1 MAAAAA
7 SGDAAG
13 DDNAYTRFQEGISD
27 DEREAVKESWDK
39 IMRWGSRR
47 HQKDL
52 LKEDVLAATTKV
64 GVMGGGSFGTAM
76 ATLLARNKPEGLDVV
91 ILVRSEK
98 DADAINDTH
107 RNAKYLPEYELPEI
121 VRATTDP
128 SVALAGADFI
138 IHAVPVQSSKAFL
151 AGVKDHID
159 PATPLLC
166 LSKGLEVGTCE
177 MMSEVIQTDWAAT
190 SRWRCS
196 PVRRS
201 P

>member
-1 MAAAAA
+1 MRPPKTHAKRGDQAAAAA
-7 SGDAAG
+7 SGDAAE
-13 DDNAYTRFQEGISD
+13 DNAFTRFQEGISD

-39 IMRWGSRR
+39 IMKWGSRR

-52 LKEDVLAATTKV
+52 LKEDVLGATTKV
-64 GVMGGGSFGTAM
+64 GVMCGGSFGTAM

-91 ILVRSEK
+91 ILVRSQQ

-107 RNAKYLPEYELPEI
+107 RNAKYLPQYELPDS

-128 SVALAGADFI
+128 AAALAGADFI
-138 IHAVPVQSSKAFL
+138 IHAVPVQSSKAYL

-159 PATPLLC
+159 PKTPLLC

-177 MMSEVIQTDWAAT
+177 MMS
-190 SRWRCS
+190 
-196 PVRRS
+196 
-201 P
+201 